1 MSRSAGRVQA
11 EGPAAGGWTPPEGG
25 RAGVPRCSRSGGG
38 LGGPRRTQGW
48 APAAHLCLC
57 RPAGRFQGRCG
68 RSLRPSCSRPLALF
82 GKAVGRLVPGKGC
95 LAGFKGSFPL
105 PSGLSREPELAGSSP
120 ASVLSWGYGRLGV
133 SSGVLSAHGAGG
145 GVPREMSTCSVH
157 SAG

>member
-11 EGPAAGGWTPPEGG
+11 EGPAAGGRTPPEGG
-25 RAGVPRCSRSGGG
+25 RGRRPALQPLRRRARRAAGHAGV
-38 LGGPRRTQGW
+38 GPGRASLR
-48 APAAHLCLC
+48 

-105 PSGLSREPELAGSSP
+105 PSGLSREPELAGSSA